1 MATSSLDTLSF
12 ARRLK
17 EVGFTDM
24 QAEAVTEIIRDARS
38 ADLAALASKADIE
51 RLEARL
57 ELLQR
62 TVSARLVGL
71 IAAATLILL
80 AVRFFG

>member
-1 MATSSLDTLSF
+1 MAISSLDTLNI

-17 EVGFTDM
+17 EVGFTET

-51 RLEARL
+51 LLVARL

-62 TVSARLVGL
+62 TLTARFVS
-71 IAAATLILL
+71 LL
-80 AVRFFG
+80 AVAAAILLVVKYLG